1 MKTVYLETVES
12 TNSYCKEH
20 LAELSDGTVMHAANQ
35 TSGRG
40 RFSRKW
46 IDLGRGN
53 LFMSFVLKP
62 HAKFRENY
70 SNLTQYLSVVLCK
83 VLDEYGVNPEIKWP
97 NDVLVNGAKIAGILA
112 ETVVQGKKFRG
123 IILGIGVNLNTE
135 PQRLSSV
142 KDKIITALNIEI
154 GESIDLDAFRSRLT
168 GKFFEHYE
176 DFLEGGFSY
185 IKNEYIKRAC
195 FLNREISVKVFDE
208 EKRGFAEAVNDK
220 GELILKNNEREF
232 VLTIGDI
239 L

>member
-20 LAELSDGTVMHAANQ
+20 LAELFDRTVVHAARQ

-40 RFSRKW
+40 RFNRNW
-46 IDLGRGN
+46 IDLGSGN

-62 HAKFRENY
+62 SAAFRENF
-70 SNLTQYLSVVLCK
+70 SNLTQYLSIVLCR
-83 VLDEYGVNPEIKWP
+83 VLEEYGIMPEIKWP

-112 ETVVQGKKFRG
+112 ETVVHGKEFSG
-123 IILGIGVNLNTE
+123 IILGIGVNLNAE
-135 PQRLSSV
+135 PQGLSSV
-142 KDKIITALNIEI
+142 KDKIITALNIET
-154 GESIDLDAFRSRLT
+154 GKSINPDRFRNRLT

-176 DFLEGGFSY
+176 DFLEEGFPY
-185 IKNEYIKRAC
+185 IKDEYIKRAC
-195 FLNREISVKVFDE
+195 FLNREISVNVFHE
-208 EKRGFAEAVNDK
+208 EKKGIAETVNDK